1 MSDQSVCPGC
11 NEPIKG
17 GWSSKPNKLLTDK
30 ETKFLNLVLEQ
41 DQTGYCEICGSE
53 KLDKAKIDLDKE
65 RSQLVSYLETN
76 ISRVRILTTHVPHN
90 WQYDALSIVTGQSV
104 TGTGVLSEF
113 KSGFTDFFGGQS
125 GSFNKK
131 LAIGE
136 NLCFAQLR
144 SKAINLGANAIIGTD
159 VDYGDVGEGKGM
171 LMVCAAGTAVKVSNV
186 EVLGDDAAVVHEL
199 AIKSKRLIEIDK
211 ARSLVW
217 LIE

>member
-1 MSDQSVCPGC
+1 MSDQSTCPGC

-30 ETKFLNLVLEQ
+30 ETKFINFVLKQ
-41 DQTGYCEICGSE
+41 DQLSYCDKCGSE
-53 KLDKAKIDLDKE
+53 MLEKAKIDLDKE
-65 RSQLVSYLETN
+65 RSELLKYLEQN
-76 ISRVRILTTHVPHN
+76 ISRVKILTTHVPHN
-90 WQYDALSIVTGQSV
+90 WEYEALSIVTGQSV

-131 LAIGE
+131 LANGE

-186 EVLGDDAAVVHEL
+186 EVLGDDAEIVSIL
-199 AIKSKRLIEIDK
+199 PQMNKRLIEIDK